1 MERLIIAAYNPL
13 IIEGIKK
20 IINEKG
26 LHFDI
31 VGEATR
37 IEQFLDLI
45 EFHSPD
51 LAVVDVA
58 ITWRS
63 GKDFVEEVQ
72 IRNQDVR
79 VIPISVHPIDR
90 QVLSNLKNRTGK
102 MEMDMMNSYKEEAIP
117 FGAGKL
123 N

>member
-20 IINEKG
+20 IISEKG
-26 LHFDI
+26 LRFEI

-37 IEQFLDLI
+37 IEQFLDLL

-51 LAVVDVA
+51 IAIVDVA

-63 GKDFVEEVQ
+63 GMNFVREVEK
-72 IRNQDVR
+72 RNGDAR

-90 QVLSNLKNRTGK
+90 NVLSNLKSRADDL
-102 MEMDMMNSYKEEAIP
+102 DMMNGEREETIR
-117 FGAGKL
+117 FGAGQL

>member
-1 MERLIIAAYNPL
+1 MERLILAAYNPL
-13 IIEGIKK
+13 ILEGIKK
-20 IINEKG
+20 IIQEKG
-26 LHFDI
+26 LKFDI

-37 IEQFLDLI
+37 IEQFLDLV

-63 GKDFVEEVQ
+63 GKDFIREVKS
-72 IRNQDVR
+72 RNEKIK

-90 QVLSNLKNRTGK
+90 HVLSSLKNGYHQYDI
-102 MEMDMMNSYKEEAIP
+102 MNGVEEEMLP
-117 FGAGKL
+117 FGVEKL